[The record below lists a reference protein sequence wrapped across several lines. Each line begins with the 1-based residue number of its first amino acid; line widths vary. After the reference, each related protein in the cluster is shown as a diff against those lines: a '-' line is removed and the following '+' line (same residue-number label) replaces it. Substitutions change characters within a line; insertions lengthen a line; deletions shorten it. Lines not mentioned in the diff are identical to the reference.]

1 MGTNVFLNRITKKRE
16 EFSID
21 TEDAIHDIFQNLEIF
36 RDYLRSDS
44 SERKVFDGDY
54 GSSFERGIK
63 HHMMILNY
71 LEMWHIEDDD
81 TAWKKYCEILETRLL
96 SVHEKF
102 VDQFLAD
109 VFFYN
114 VSTAISIEKYTDE
127 WLEDYLE

>member
-44 SERKVFDGDY
+44 SERKVFDGEY
-54 GSSFERGIK
+54 GSSFERGMK

-71 LEMWHIEDDD
+71 VEMWNIEDDPA
-81 TAWKKYCEILETRLL
+81 AWKKYCDILETRLL
-96 SVHEKF
+96 NVHEKF
-102 VDQFLAD
+102 ADQFLAD

-114 VSTAISIEKYTDE
+114 VWTAISIEKYTDE

>member
-21 TEDAIHDIFQNLEIF
+21 TEDAIHDIFQNLEII

-71 LEMWHIEDDD
+71 LEMI
-81 TAWKKYCEILETRLL
+81 Y
-96 SVHEKF
+96 
-102 VDQFLAD
+102 
-109 VFFYN
+109 
-114 VSTAISIEKYTDE
+114 
-127 WLEDYLE
+127 